1 MTDNILHIKNM
12 VCPRCISAVKQTLT
26 ELNIPFIDVK
36 LGEAVLSINKK
47 QIDRDLLDKKLQ
59 KIGFELIDDEK
70 SYIVSQIKTEIIK
83 YIHHT
88 PDLIRKVNFSD
99 YLSDKIG
106 QSYSSLSRLFSSVE
120 AQTIEKYII
129 LQKIEKV
136 KELLIY
142 DEMTL
147 SEISYE
153 LDYSSVQ
160 HLSRQFKDVTGMTP
174 TQFKKL
180 ENKSRKPLNEI

>member
-1 MTDNILHIKNM
+1 MSENTLYIKNM
-12 VCPRCISAVKQTLT
+12 VCPRCVSAVKQTLT
-26 ELNIPFIDVK
+26 ELEIPFFDVK
-36 LGEAVLSINKK
+36 LGEAALTVDKK
-47 QIDRDLLDKKLQ
+47 QIDKERLDEELR

-70 SYIVSQIKTEIIK
+70 SHTVSQIKTEIIK
-83 YIHHT
+83 YIHHS

-99 YLSDKIG
+99 YLADKIG
-106 QSYSSLSRLFSSVE
+106 HNYSYLSRLFSSVE

-129 LQKIEKV
+129 HQKIEKV

-142 DEMTL
+142 DELSL

-160 HLSRQFKDVTGMTP
+160 HLSRQFKNVTGLTP
-174 TQFKKL
+174 TEFKKL
-180 ENKSRKPLNEI
+180 EHKNRKPLNEV